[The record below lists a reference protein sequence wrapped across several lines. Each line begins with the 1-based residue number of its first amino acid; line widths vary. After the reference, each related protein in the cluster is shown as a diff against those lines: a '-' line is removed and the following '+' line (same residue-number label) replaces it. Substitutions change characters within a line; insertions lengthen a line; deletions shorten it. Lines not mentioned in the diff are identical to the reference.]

1 MLTSKT
7 FNSLTLQVIF
17 IFFCGFLVESK
28 HVKSGALT
36 GIIQSVW
43 RGMQF
48 CELQG
53 DIEQQ
58 GGALILGPG

>member
-1 MLTSKT
+1 
-7 FNSLTLQVIF
+7 VA
-17 IFFCGFLVESK
+17 SK

-58 GGALILGPG
+58 GGAFILGPG